1 MKRAAFVV
9 IGATTTL
16 LLAGCG
22 NETVTAS
29 ETQQGITVQVV
40 VTSDSTAIDALKQSL
55 PSTAPGVTFSSGDT
69 HTAPHVCGFSTS
81 KNGHSYQVDFYGNL
95 PSGTSA
101 LVCSASAQQEF
112 LADAP

>member
-1 MKRAAFVV
+1 MHRAAFVV
-9 IGATTTL
+9 IGASTTL

-40 VTSDSTAIDALKQSL
+40 VTSDSTAIGDLESKL
-55 PSTAPGVTFSSGDT
+55 PSTAPGVKFSNGDT
-69 HTAPHVCGFSTS
+69 HTSAHVCGFSTS

-95 PSGTSA
+95 PAGTSA
-101 LVCSASAQQEF
+101 LVCSTAAQQEF